1 MIEKKRKAPAIR
13 HRDIEAIILAITT
26 RCTQRPNGDDKP
38 LPPMCL
44 YVASVLLMGFANKET
59 GRCFP
64 ETQSIADRLGV
75 SVRSVKDAVK
85 RLREDGFIE
94 TQRAWFNG
102 PLSYHFTLPEWAS
115 QVQPTALPKVK
126 QAALS
131 QVKQAAPINKGNRTG
146 EEEQGNWGGAV
157 VPPLDSPA
165 GHAAHG
171 FDPSEGEESHTG
183 ANVVARTQA

>member
-1 MIEKKRKAPAIR
+1 MTEKKRKAPAIR
-13 HRDIEAIILAITT
+13 HQDIEALILAITT

-44 YVASVLLMGFANKET
+44 YVASVLLMSFANKET

-94 TQRAWFNG
+94 TQRVWFNG
-102 PLSYHFTLPEWAS
+102 PLSYRFTLPEWAS
-115 QVQPTALPKVK
+115 QVQRTALPKVK

-131 QVKQAAPINKGNRTG
+131 EVKHTAPINRRIETG
-146 EEEQGNWGGAV
+146 EEEQENRGRAV
-157 VPPLDSPA
+157 VPPLETPA

-171 FDPSEGEESHTG
+171 FDPSQGEESHTG
-183 ANVVARTQA
+183 ADAVARVQA